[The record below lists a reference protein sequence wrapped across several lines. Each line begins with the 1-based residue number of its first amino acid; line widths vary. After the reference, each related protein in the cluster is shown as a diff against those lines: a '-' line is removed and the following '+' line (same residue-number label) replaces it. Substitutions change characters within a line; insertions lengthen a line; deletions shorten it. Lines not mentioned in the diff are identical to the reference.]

1 MILVTLGTQKQSFD
15 RLLNY
20 IEEANINDKIIVQAG
35 HTKFKSKKMEIFDF
49 IDYEKMNKLIEDADI
64 VITHGGTGSIVG
76 PLKKG
81 KIVIACARKKEYGE
95 HVDNHQEQIV
105 DVLSKEGYILSI
117 DENNKIDNILKK
129 IDNINLKKFESN
141 ANNFIKKLSELVD
154 LYLI

>member
-35 HTKFKSKKMEIFDF
+35 HTKFKSKKMEIFNF

-105 DVLSKEGYILSI
+105 DVLSKEGYILSL
-117 DENNKIDNILKK
+117 DENNKLDNILKK

-154 LYLI
+154 LNLI

>member
-35 HTKFKSKKMEIFDF
+35 HTKFKSKKMEIFNF

-105 DVLSKEGYILSI
+105 DVLSKEGYILSL
-117 DENNKIDNILKK
+117 DENNKLDNILKK
-129 IDNINLKKFESN
+129 IKNINLKKFESN

-154 LYLI
+154 LNLI